1 MADKRVWCGVCE
13 ASCGL
18 IATVQDGKILQFAP
32 GQGAPPVPGIRLPE
46 GHQFP

>member
-18 IATVQDGKILQFAP
+18 IATVQDGKILQLRPDKEHPQSRGFACP
-32 GQGAPPVPGIRLPE
+32 
-46 GHQFP
+46 